1 MRYGMVIDLKR
12 CIGCRACVVACKA
25 ENGTPPGMFWRE
37 VYQWEYGKYPRVGR
51 TYLPR
56 PCMHCKEP
64 ACLNVCPSGATQ
76 KRADGIVWVDH
87 DKCIGCRYCINACPY
102 DARYFLAKIR
112 PYYPQGFTPYEEVM
126 YQRFRTGVVYK
137 CDFCKDRLDQG
148 LNPACV
154 DTCLAKACNIGD
166 LDDPDSE
173 VSRLIASR
181 HGFQLSPEA
190 GTEPSVYYL
199 PP

>member
-1 MRYGMVIDLKR
+1 MVIDLKR
-12 CIGCRACVVACKA
+12 CFGCRACMVACKA
-25 ENGTPPGMFWRE
+25 ENGTPPQMFWRE

-76 KRADGIVWVDH
+76 KREDGIVWIDH
-87 DKCIGCRYCINACPY
+87 DRCIGCRYCMQACPY
-102 DARYFLAKIR
+102 DARYFLAKLTY
-112 PYYPQGFTPYEEVM
+112 YYPQGPTPYEEVA
-126 YQRFRTGVVYK
+126 YKRFRPGVVYK
-137 CDFCKDRLDQG
+137 CDFCKDRVDQG
-148 LNPACV
+148 LLPACAE
-154 DTCLAKACNIGD
+154 TCLGKATYFGD
-166 LDDPDSE
+166 LDDPNSE
-173 VSRLIASR
+173 VSQLIATR